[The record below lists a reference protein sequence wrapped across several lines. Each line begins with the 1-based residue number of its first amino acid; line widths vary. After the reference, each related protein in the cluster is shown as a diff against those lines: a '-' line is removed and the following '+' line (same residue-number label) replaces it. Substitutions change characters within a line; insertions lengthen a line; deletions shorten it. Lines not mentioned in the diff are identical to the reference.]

1 MSVIPIE
8 VVRGEVNI
16 ADRKMT
22 PLSSTEVARV
32 LEKVG
37 AVDLQRV
44 SIKDLA
50 GQAAIVLEQT
60 DGMKRL
66 YDAKT
71 SVLLTPINEIMATQ
85 IAVYDYQHSSAKT
98 HVPVA
103 VLSAYLLTEEPGDFR
118 RKLPVWQITLDD
130 PDGTRIYVSPDT
142 GDVLARRNDYWRLY
156 DFFWMLH
163 IMDYETRDDF
173 NNPLI
178 IVASITASLF
188 VISGVILL
196 YFRFGPQVQRMRA
209 RKTN

>member
-16 ADRKMT
+16 ANQKVET
-22 PLSSTEVARV
+22 LSGVEMVSA
-32 LEKVG
+32 LEKIGV
-37 AVDLQRV
+37 VDLKRV
-44 SIKDLA
+44 SIKNLA
-50 GQAAIVLEQT
+50 GQVAIVLDQS

-66 YDAKT
+66 YDAHT
-71 SVLLTPINEIMATQ
+71 GNLLTPIDETLATQ
-85 IAVYDYQHSSAKT
+85 IAVNDYQHSSAET
-98 HVPVA
+98 YAPAA
-103 VLSAYLLTEEPGDFR
+103 VLSASLLTEEPGDFR

-173 NNPLI
+173 NNPLV
-178 IVASITASLF
+178 IVASITSSLF
-188 VISGVILL
+188 VISGFILL
-196 YFRFGPQVQRMRA
+196 YFRFGPQSKRRRV